1 MVASFA
7 KQNRLATIVGTRTAG
22 EVLGGANFKLP
33 GGYILRMPVAG
44 WYTWQGECIEGKGVE
59 PDFLVENS
67 PDSLGIGIDS
77 QLDRALE
84 VVRSL

>member
-7 KQNRLATIVGTRTAG
+7 KQNRLSTIVGTRTAG

-59 PDFLVENS
+59 PDVATANS
-67 PDSLGIGIDS
+67 PETLWAGDDT
-77 QLDRALE
+77 QLEKALE
-84 VVRSL
+84 LVGTL

>member
-7 KQNRLATIVGTRTAG
+7 KQNRLGARTAG

-44 WYTWQGECIEGKGVE
+44 WYTWQGDCIEGTGVQ
-59 PDFLVENS
+59 PDVPIENS
-67 PDSLGIGIDS
+67 PESLGTGVDT
-77 QLDRALE
+77 QLEKALQT
-84 VVRSL
+84 VKAL